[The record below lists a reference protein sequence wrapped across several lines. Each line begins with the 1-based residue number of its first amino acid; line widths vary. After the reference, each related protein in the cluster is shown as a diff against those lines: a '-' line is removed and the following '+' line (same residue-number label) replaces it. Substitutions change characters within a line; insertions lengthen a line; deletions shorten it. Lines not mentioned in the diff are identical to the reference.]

1 MSSSDTTNNIN
12 DILTKL
18 NNKISCDSSCQRQKK
33 IDDLKNKWM
42 NAEQRGANS
51 EEEIEQAKMNYYL
64 YAGGENAYNEVKNS
78 EYAQSASDYSSD
90 ATNEMNQLQY
100 EMNDSLDRYVYN
112 TEHVQSL
119 NELYEIKVKKNGEIE
134 NKIDEY
140 NKITFTSQRKI
151 VYENHDMNRI
161 QTYHKIIIFL
171 YYGLF
176 LYYLVDG
183 NFFADKLYK
192 DRIMVSVFLFYLLFP
207 FILKFVVRKLFD
219 LANAISYAFNNK
231 LHKNVYTNP

>member
-64 YAGGENAYNEVKNS
+64 YAGGENAYNEVKSS
-78 EYAQSASDYSSD
+78 E
-90 ATNEMNQLQY
+90 LQY

-119 NELYEIKVKKNGEIE
+119 NELYNIKVKKNGEIE

-161 QTYHKIIIFL
+161 HTYHKIIIFI

-219 LANAISYAFNNK
+219 LANNISYAFNNK